1 MRKRP
6 SASFVISLIALVL
19 AATGT
24 ATAAGVIKIKKPSQL
39 GKNVVTSKALAD
51 GKAVGIR
58 DLTRSARQQ
67 LKGKDGAR
75 GAAGEPG
82 GIGPQGDRGPKGDSP
97 PALWGVVSSTGALTQ
112 GVHAISASKTATGAY
127 VVTFDQNVAGCAYL
141 ASIGPR
147 DGSIA
152 EPAQGEITVN
162 AGSAATD
169 VVVHTYQ
176 FAPPGSAEDHPFHLG
191 VYC

>member
-1 MRKRP
+1 MKKRP
-6 SASFVISLIALVL
+6 SPSIVISLIALVL

-51 GKAVGIR
+51 GKAVGLR
-58 DLTRSARQQ
+58 DLTRSARQK

-75 GAAGEPG
+75 GPAGEPG

-97 PALWGVVSSTGALTQ
+97 PALWAVVTDTGTLTQ
-112 GVHAISASKTATGAY
+112 GNHATSSSRSATGVY
-127 VVTFDQNVAGCAYL
+127 TVTFDQNVSGCAYL
-141 ASIGPR
+141 ASVSTR
-147 DGSIA
+147 DGSLSPPPQA
-152 EPAQGEITVN
+152 EITVN
-162 AGSAATD
+162 AGATATD
-169 VVVHTYQ
+169 VVVHTYMYT
-176 FAPPGSAEDHPFHLG
+176 PPGDGENHPFHLG